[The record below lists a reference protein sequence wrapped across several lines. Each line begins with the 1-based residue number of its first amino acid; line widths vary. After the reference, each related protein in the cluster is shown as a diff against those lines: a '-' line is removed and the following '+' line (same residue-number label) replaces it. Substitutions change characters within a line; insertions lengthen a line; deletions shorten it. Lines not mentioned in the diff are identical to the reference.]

1 MTSHI
6 ARASVKTARR
16 AHGAPEFQWSL
27 GAAAIVAG
35 FADIHTA
42 FAMLLCAL
50 IAARFTQ
57 YVRSSAPQSRAE
69 FREFARHLSRLVY
82 LMLYLV
88 LLLKLL
94 AAVISL
100 SWHDGGAALGWSP
113 RFKAAPERTFI
124 ECGEGFRGDLLCG
137 VIALCLIRALSVF
150 QHRYAV
156 THRTAQPAP
165 MAEPAPMLLE
175 K

>member
-6 ARASVKTARR
+6 ARAWVETDRR
-16 AHGAPEFQWSL
+16 AGTHEVQWSL
-27 GAAAIVAG
+27 GTAAIVAG
-35 FADIHTA
+35 FTDFHVA

-50 IAARFTQ
+50 VASRFTQ
-57 YVRSSAPQSRAE
+57 YVRSSVPENRPE

-82 LMLYLV
+82 LMLYIV

-94 AAVISL
+94 AAVTSL

-137 VIALCLIRALSVF
+137 VIALCLIRALSAL

-156 THRTAQPAP
+156 TRVTAQ
-165 MAEPAPMLLE
+165 PAPMLLE